1 MGIRGTA
8 PQSLTVDDKV
18 LEAMEAFGAT
28 AQELDAAREA
38 AQGTEEASPSF
49 GIYAENV
56 PTVQAFL
63 ALTGTWQYA
72 GMHGQRTGMDWKSV
86 EAWIDRHIRR
96 RRRRKGISSG
106 VMVMQHAVLQADA
119 ETRQKEA

>member
-1 MGIRGTA
+1 MGIRDTA

-18 LEAMEAFGAT
+18 LEAMEAFGAS

-38 AQGTEEASPSF
+38 AKGTEDAPPSF

-86 EAWIDRHIRR
+86 EAWIDRHIRKRSR
-96 RRRRKGISSG
+96 RDISSG

-119 ETRQKEA
+119 ENRQKET

>member
-1 MGIRGTA
+1 MGLRDTA
-8 PQSLTVDDKV
+8 PQSLTVDESI
-18 LEAMEAFGAT
+18 LNAMEAFGAT
-28 AQELDAAREA
+28 AQELSTARDV
-38 AQGTEEASPSF
+38 AQGTEEAPPSF

-72 GMHGQRTGMDWKSV
+72 GMQGQRTGMDWKSV
-86 EAWIDRHIRR
+86 EAWIDRHIRKR
-96 RRRRKGISSG
+96 RRTDISSG